1 MFRCTICQKLYNN
14 KVPYC
19 ECGNDE
25 FELLQDTEP
34 EATQAKNTIDN
45 LSVGIFSLCIILS
58 LIIWFLPVKTH
69 HKTAP
74 TVEQTTVSQN
84 IPTNIDKIWNDT
96 PAYSSKSESGTPIEL
111 YKKSLENMLNSNLTP
126 KTYNGDGNC
135 RIEFTVADNG
145 KLIKK
150 LLDPE
155 FEHPRTYL
163 AQVDGQITEEA
174 IRQLQKGVTIKG
186 YRTKPC
192 KAEIATEPDWLWPRN
207 PPVRFR
213 ANIPTSWVQ
222 LTLIE
227 GKNRQV
233 RHMTAAVGFPT
244 LRLIRVK
251 IGNITLGDL
260 QPGQWRQITTP
271 ILG

>member
-1 MFRCTICQKLYNN
+1 MSTVILFN
-14 KVPYC
+14 KPY
-19 ECGNDE
+19 GVLSQ
-25 FELLQDTEP
+25 FTP
-34 EATQAKNTIDN
+34 EAGHPA
-45 LSVGIFSLCIILS
+45 L
-58 LIIWFLPVKTH
+58 
-69 HKTAP
+69 
-74 TVEQTTVSQN
+74 
-84 IPTNIDKIWNDT
+84 DT
-96 PAYSSKSESGTPIEL
+96 FGFPAGVYAAGRLDHDSEGAL
-111 YKKSLENMLNSNLTP
+111 LLT
-126 KTYNGDGNC
+126 
-135 RIEFTVADNG
+135 DNG
-145 KLIKK
+145 RLIKK
-150 LLDPE
+150 LLDPQ

-163 AQVDGQITEEA
+163 AQVEGQITEEA
-174 IRQLQKGVTIKG
+174 IGQLQKGVTIKG

-251 IGNITLGDL
+251 IGNIALGDL
-260 QPGQWRQITTP
+260 QPGQWRQVTTP